1 MSAYKVTLK
10 SEVKHG
16 SFYWVTTVNAASEDE
31 AVTAAEHLF
40 IAQMDGPE
48 EWDFSD
54 YDAEK
59 L

>member
-1 MSAYKVTLK
+1 MSSYKVTLK
-10 SEVKHG
+10 TELKLG
-16 SFYWVTTVNAASEDE
+16 IFYWVTNVNASSEEE
-31 AVTAAEHLF
+31 AVTAAEHVFLEQLDN
-40 IAQMDGPE
+40 AK

>member
-1 MSAYKVTLK
+1 MSSYKVTLQSK
-10 SEVKHG
+10 LTHG
-16 SFYWVTTVNAASEDE
+16 TFYWVTNVNAASEEE

-40 IAQMDGPE
+40 MEQIESAG
-48 EWDFSD
+48 EWDFAD

>member
-1 MSAYKVTLK
+1 MSAYKITLK
-10 SEVKHG
+10 SELKRG
-16 SFYWVTTVNAASEDE
+16 TFYWVTNVNAESEDE

-40 IAQMDGPE
+40 LEQLAKTN

-59 L
+59 I